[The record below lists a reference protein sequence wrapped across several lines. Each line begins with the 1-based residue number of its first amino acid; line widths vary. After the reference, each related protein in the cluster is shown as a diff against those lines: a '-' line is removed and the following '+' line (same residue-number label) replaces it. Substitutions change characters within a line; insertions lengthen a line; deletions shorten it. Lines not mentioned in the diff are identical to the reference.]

1 MSSPSP
7 TALPS
12 RATTIATPSLRP
24 CPVVP
29 SPKATTPHD
38 LPPCA
43 AARVGTTTSS
53 RVPLPTAITSRN
65 KKSFSRQRS
74 RVGAVPCL
82 CGVTTHR
89 SRTPDGRCGD
99 KVTDE
104 MTGHLPSPAQSFAP
118 SRGVAEQTS
127 SSTRYRHSAQGA
139 GRASGSPLS
148 LFRPSSTSCV
158 APPFQAVPFCIYG
171 AHVSR
176 SSPVSTFLSPKQSRS
191 GQTEAKQGPSLP
203 SLRRGA
209 DYRLI
214 LLL

>member
-1 MSSPSP
+1 MAKLLLLRGFCSL
-7 TALPS
+7 LP
-12 RATTIATPSLRP
+12 LRP
-24 CPVVP
+24 YPPEQRPLRPLLFVLVP

-127 SSTRYRHSAQGA
+127 SSTR
-139 GRASGSPLS
+139 
-148 LFRPSSTSCV
+148 
-158 APPFQAVPFCIYG
+158 
-171 AHVSR
+171 
-176 SSPVSTFLSPKQSRS
+176 
-191 GQTEAKQGPSLP
+191 
-203 SLRRGA
+203 
-209 DYRLI
+209 
-214 LLL
+214 